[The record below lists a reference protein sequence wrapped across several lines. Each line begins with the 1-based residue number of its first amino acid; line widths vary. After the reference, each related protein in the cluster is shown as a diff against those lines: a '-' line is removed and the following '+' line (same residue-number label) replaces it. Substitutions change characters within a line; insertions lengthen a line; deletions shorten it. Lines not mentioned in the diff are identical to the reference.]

1 MAAPTS
7 VAKCRTHPA
16 ALAGWTCDACGSS
29 LCPQCVSEEKYG
41 TASVESCSRC
51 GGTAVAL
58 RLHRSHRSYAS
69 RWVDSVRFMLRPSTL
84 MSLLALGAFCTFMG
98 WVGGLIG
105 WVLSAGA
112 TWSYFFYVFLSAARG
127 VELDVPDF
135 SSLSDIIR
143 PLIRGIISSSYVWLP
158 AVLYAV
164 FGRGGE
170 QDAPST
176 PFFLDPLFLLILGW
190 GLFYGPIAF
199 MVAATDTS
207 FFHLLNPVA
216 LVGWVFKLG
225 SDYFIA
231 LGVVG
236 VSLGIDIGV
245 DVLGGQLI
253 KTGVPIVSSLIPEV
267 LTLIVPFFMS
277 HVLGLLLY
285 VHGDKVGYGHD
296 PDYYEPVLPG
306 ARPQGRLPG
315 KAREPSAP
323 AVGRGVESRMAAVLE
338 SGGAVAASAAAPAV
352 GDGLRAVA
360 DAVAARNAAGA
371 VEAYKGLASSAFS
384 GLAPEQHLFVGRAAA
399 SSGDFGLA
407 AKAFETAADVAP
419 DSPVAPQALVLLA
432 RLCAERM
439 KDPARAQSV
448 FRYIVHRYPNTDA
461 SKFAAQRIEP
471 GV

>member
-7 VAKCRTHPA
+7 VARCRTHPA
-16 ALAGWTCDACGSS
+16 ALAGWTCDACSSS

-41 TASVESCSRC
+41 TASVESCSLC
-51 GGTAVAL
+51 GGRAVAL
-58 RLHRSHRSYAS
+58 SLHRSHRSYAS
-69 RWVDSVRFMLRPSTL
+69 RLVDSVRFMLRPSTL
-84 MSLLALGAFCTFMG
+84 MSIVALGAFCTLMG

-112 TWSYFFYVFLSAARG
+112 TWAYLFYVFLSAARG

-135 SSLSDIIR
+135 SSLSDLIR
-143 PLIRGIISSSYVWLP
+143 PLIRGFISSSYVWAP

-170 QDAPST
+170 EDVSST
-176 PFFLDPLFLLILGW
+176 PLLLDPIFLLILGW

-207 FFHLLNPVA
+207 FLHLLNPVA

-225 SDYFIA
+225 GDYFIA

-236 VSLGIDIGV
+236 VSLGIGFGV
-245 DVLGGQLI
+245 EVVGGLLSG
-253 KTGVPIVSSLIPEV
+253 TRLPIVSGLIPE
-267 LTLIVPFFMS
+267 TLSLIMPFFMS

-323 AVGRGVESRMAAVLE
+323 AVRRGAESGVAVLE
-338 SGGAVAASAAAPAV
+338 SGGAGAASAAAPAV
-352 GDGLRAVA
+352 GDALRAVA
-360 DAVAARNAAGA
+360 DAVTARNAAGA

-439 KDPARAQSV
+439 RDPSRAQSV

-461 SKFAAQRIEP
+461 SRFAAQRIEP
-471 GV
+471 EA